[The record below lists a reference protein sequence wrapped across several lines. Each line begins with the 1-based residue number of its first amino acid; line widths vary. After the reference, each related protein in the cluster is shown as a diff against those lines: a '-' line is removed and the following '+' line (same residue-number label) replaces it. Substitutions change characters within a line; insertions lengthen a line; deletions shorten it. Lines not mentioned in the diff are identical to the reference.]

1 MSILNGLSHGIK
13 ISITRS
19 ITTAFEQYMA
29 RIMWDEEAYNPADF
43 MKEWQSYIRQHA
55 SWYHDVP
62 DDVKNDPR
70 FHEELAGKINQ
81 VAAKIFSEEPTAAQI
96 ETLNALQEKLGTDY
110 DFSSKAEARFY
121 IDFLNDYEKKK
132 PKS

>member
-62 DDVKNDPR
+62 DDVKNDPQ